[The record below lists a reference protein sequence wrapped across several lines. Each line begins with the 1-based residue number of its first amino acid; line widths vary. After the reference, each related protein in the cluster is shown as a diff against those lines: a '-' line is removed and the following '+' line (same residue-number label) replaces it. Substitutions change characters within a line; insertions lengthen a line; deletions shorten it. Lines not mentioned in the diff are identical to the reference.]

1 MKQCWIYQ
9 NHLFI
14 LTNKFQINIG
24 LLLIYLFFIFPFV
37 LPQSNN
43 SCLSIGEWGQWGDWG
58 QCITAIPINVSI
70 QRRIRTCMAQ
80 PSGCNDAQSIF
91 ECPGPYSQVAACN
104 TSTTTTSLSPTTPPR
119 QPLHQQ
125 LFHQQPLH
133 QQPFHQQPLLRQSL
147 LQLKQPQLQ
156 QERHNQPH
164 LPQPL
169 HQQPLHQQLHHQQP
183 FLRQPLYQRPFQ

>member
-24 LLLIYLFFIFPFV
+24 LLIIYLFFIFPFV
-37 LPQSNN
+37 LTQSNN

-91 ECPGPYSQVAACN
+91 ECPSV
-104 TSTTTTSLSPTTPPR
+104 
-119 QPLHQQ
+119 
-125 LFHQQPLH
+125 
-133 QQPFHQQPLLRQSL
+133 
-147 LQLKQPQLQ
+147 
-156 QERHNQPH
+156 
-164 LPQPL
+164 
-169 HQQPLHQQLHHQQP
+169 
-183 FLRQPLYQRPFQ
+183 